1 MPTISDGLPPFD
13 PCDINCQ
20 TYTNDVIYTINTS
33 STGATN
39 VEDFTTNTGSRYVR
53 PFGLSRKLVIGVPT
67 VKSATT
73 VDGVYYLNTFL
84 NSTVPFSGSSSPYTQ
99 IPSLS
104 AVTCNNFTSIGQQSL
119 SWRSVYT
126 YTYRVELTDQNNV
139 KSFRIL
145 ASPIVNGTINNIYSD
160 VVATVIN
167 GVLQLPTN
175 PLYTF

>member
-20 TYTNDVIYTINTS
+20 TYTYDVVSTINQS

-39 VEDFTTNTGSRYVR
+39 VEDFTTNTGSKYVR
-53 PFGLSRKLVIGVPT
+53 PFGQSRRLSIGVPT

-99 IPSLS
+99 LPSLS
-104 AVTCNNFTSIGQQSL
+104 AVTCNNFTSIGTSAG
-119 SWRSVYT
+119 SWQTVYV
-126 YTYRVELTDQNNV
+126 YNYRVELTDQTNV

-145 ASPIVNGTINNIYSD
+145 ASPIINGVTSNIFSD
-160 VVATVIN
+160 VVATVNN
-167 GVLQLPTN
+167 GSLTYSN

>member
-20 TYTNDVIYTINTS
+20 AYTDNIVSTINQS

-39 VEDFTTNTGSRYVR
+39 VEDFTTNTGSKYVR
-53 PFGLSRKLVIGVPT
+53 PFGQSRRLSLGVPT
-67 VKSATT
+67 VNSATT
-73 VDGVYYLNTFL
+73 VNGVYYLNTFL
-84 NSTVPFSGSSSPYTQ
+84 NSTIPFSGSSSPYTR

-104 AVTCNNFTSIGQQSL
+104 AVTCNNFTSIGQL
-119 SWRSVYT
+119 SGSWQSVYT
-126 YTYRVELTDQNNV
+126 YDYKIELTDSNNV

-145 ASPIVNGTINNIYSD
+145 AAPIVNGVSSNIFSD